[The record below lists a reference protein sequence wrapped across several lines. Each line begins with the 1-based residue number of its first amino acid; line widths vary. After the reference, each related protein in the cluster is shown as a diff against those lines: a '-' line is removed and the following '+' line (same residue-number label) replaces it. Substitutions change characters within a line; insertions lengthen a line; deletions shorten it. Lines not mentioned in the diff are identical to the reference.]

1 MSIVIGLTKKVTD
14 KDRSLIGP
22 IISKLLDSGYVRH
35 MGINDDDIVIQT
47 FTEEQNEIM
56 PAYMIDRIVRKIK
69 K

>member
-56 PAYMIDRIVRKIK
+56 PAYMIDRIVKKIK